1 MTGISAQGDSLVWLT
16 NVIIVGSTHALSASS
31 ENQVESAALIHVD
44 GRYGNCLPR
53 LTSDRRSLS
62 FCGRLAQDISHFTW
76 RGAGMTK
83 PLCMHSLFFPL
94 PPFSLLPPLTDLFFL
109 PTYGLDAHN

>member
-44 GRYGNCLPR
+44 GSN
-53 LTSDRRSLS
+53 RRP
-62 FCGRLAQDISHFTW
+62 T
-76 RGAGMTK
+76 
-83 PLCMHSLFFPL
+83 LFIYV
-94 PPFSLLPPLTDLFFL
+94 SLLQSDTS
-109 PTYGLDAHN
+109 

>member
-31 ENQVESAALIHVD
+31 ANQVESGALIHVD

-53 LTSDRRSLS
+53 LTSDRRSLP

-83 PLCMHSLFFPL
+83 PLVHAFFILSASTLLTPSTAYR
-94 PPFSLLPPLTDLFFL
+94 PFFSAFL
-109 PTYGLDAHN
+109 RIRCT